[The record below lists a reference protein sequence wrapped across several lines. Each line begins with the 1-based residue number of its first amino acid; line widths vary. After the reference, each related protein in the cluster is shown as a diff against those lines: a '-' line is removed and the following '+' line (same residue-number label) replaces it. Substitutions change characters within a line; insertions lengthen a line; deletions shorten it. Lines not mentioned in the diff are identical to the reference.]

1 MASRDR
7 HAKPDEWEQG
17 IRQPIHPTEARN
29 IRAIFVVKIQPHIEK
44 LIDAKSGDEISSE
57 AFRTQVLLAYIKVA
71 FKWRN
76 APTQR
81 TFGDYSTAAP
91 KSNSYIS
98 IFHTT

>member
-44 LIDAKSGDEISSE
+44 LIDANSRDKIGLE
-57 AFRTQVLLAYIKVA
+57 AFRTQVFPAYVEIA
-71 FKWRN
+71 FKRCN
-76 APTQR
+76 APPKRALRDYR
-81 TFGDYSTAAP
+81 TTAA
-91 KSNSYIS
+91 KFNSHVS
-98 IFHTT
+98 IFHTE